1 MAGSA
6 EIVMQAVRTADGDR
20 YLSALYAP
28 AEKRDALLSL
38 YAFNAEIAG
47 VRNRI
52 HEALPGEIRLQWWRD
67 VIAAGSPA
75 TGHPLADAL
84 LETITKH
91 SLPIAAFDNYLE
103 ARIFDLYNDPMPS
116 RTDLEGYCG
125 ETAGAIIQLS
135 AMILDPRAAPEC
147 AELAGRAGCAQAIA
161 GLLLLLPIHRARG
174 QCFVPRDI
182 LAAAGTSPEEFI
194 AGGGGPAAK
203 QAVAGMIALAN
214 EHLRAFER
222 EASRLPQ
229 ALRPAFLPLALTNA
243 YLRLLSRPGFDPLRQ
258 VAELSAWRKQWL
270 LLRRA
275 LRGWPVR
282 SFLT

>member
-1 MAGSA
+1 MAGNA
-6 EIVMQAVRTADGDR
+6 EIVMQAVRAADRDR

-28 AEKRDALLSL
+28 ADKRDALLSL

-47 VRNRI
+47 IRDRI
-52 HEALPGEIRLQWWRD
+52 HEAPPGEIRLQWWRD
-67 VIAAGSPA
+67 VIAAGSSA

-84 LETITKH
+84 VETIAKH
-91 SLPIAAFDNYLE
+91 ALPLAAFENYLD

-135 AMILDPRAAPEC
+135 AMVLDPQAAPEC
-147 AELAGRAGCAQAIA
+147 AQLAGRAGCAQAIA

-182 LAAAGTSPEEFI
+182 LSAAGSSPEEFI
-194 AGGGGPAAK
+194 AGDGDQGARS
-203 QAVAGMIALAN
+203 AVAAMIALAN
-214 EHLRAFER
+214 EHLSAFEK
-222 EASRLPQ
+222 EASKLPQ
-229 ALRPAFLPLALTNA
+229 PLRPAFLPLALTGA
-243 YLRLLSRPGFDPLRQ
+243 YLGLLNRAGFDPLRQ
-258 VAELSAWRKQWL
+258 VVELSAWRRQSL

-275 LRGWPVR
+275 WRGWPAH
-282 SFLT
+282 SSLT